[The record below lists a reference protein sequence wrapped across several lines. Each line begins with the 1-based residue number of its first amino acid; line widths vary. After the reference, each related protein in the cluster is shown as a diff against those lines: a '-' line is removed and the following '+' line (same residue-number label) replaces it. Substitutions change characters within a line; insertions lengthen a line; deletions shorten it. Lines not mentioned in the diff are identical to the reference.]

1 MSEFRPALTPES
13 ICNKL
18 LAECSA
24 GGTPQALAD
33 PAGETPMR
41 ITLEQLRPYEHNP
54 RLIRNPQYE
63 ALKASIRTRG
73 LDQPPPI
80 TRRPGDTHFIIRNG
94 GNTRL
99 AILNELWQ
107 ETRDERFFHIHCL
120 FRPWTEEIEV
130 LLGHM
135 AENDLHSPLSFIER
149 ALSVAR
155 VKALLEQD
163 GPPLSQSELARRLTA
178 GGYPISQPHVSRMLD
193 CLAHLLPA
201 IPQTLYAGLG
211 KPQIQRLLTLR
222 RQALKVWTQCPPP
235 AIGFDEL
242 WLTILACHDEPGH
255 FDPAQFRGELL
266 AGLSR
271 ALGRSIKQLAQ
282 QLEDPEALSGEDEI
296 DSATAPSIAPSDPV
310 ISAPD
315 EAGRTEPPR
324 RRPPGEPQSRVA
336 RIRQQITQE
345 TGEAET
351 NEPMTGE
358 VWSLPPP
365 PSDPAALRQAIARLA
380 QSLAHAAG
388 QPDSV
393 APCDQGLGF
402 DCRPDQGL
410 DTPEAV
416 TLNLLLGALLG
427 SLDELAWEDRRHL
440 PAALFGRLLLG
451 AEPGGD
457 SNQTDDLGLVRLSDR
472 QLLSLFRLIRLA
484 RRLLELTASAT
495 DPDSRP

>member
-1 MSEFRPALTPES
+1 MSERRPALTPEG
-13 ICNKL
+13 IRGKL
-18 LAECSA
+18 LAERPAS
-24 GGTPQALAD
+24 GTPQALAD
-33 PAGETPMR
+33 PASETPMR

-163 GPPLSQSELARRLTA
+163 GPPLSQNELARRLTA

-193 CLAHLLPA
+193 SLAHLLPA

-222 RQALKVWTQCPPP
+222 RQALKVWARYPPP

-242 WLTILACHDEPGH
+242 WLTVLACHDQPGQ

-266 AGLSR
+266 ASLSR
-271 ALGRSIKQLAQ
+271 TLGRPMARLDR
-282 QLEDPEALSGEDEI
+282 QLEDPEALSAEDEA
-296 DSATAPSIAPSDPV
+296 DSATTPPITPSDRV
-310 ISAPD
+310 ISVTD
-315 EAGRTEPPR
+315 EAGRTDPPR
-324 RRPPGEPQSRVA
+324 SRPPDESQSRVA
-336 RIRQQITQE
+336 RIRQQIIQE
-345 TGEAET
+345 SGEAET
-351 NEPMTGE
+351 TELVTGE
-358 VWSLPPP
+358 VWSLPSPP
-365 PSDPAALRQAIARLA
+365 ADPTTLRRAIAHLA
-380 QSLAHAAG
+380 RSLACEAG

-393 APCDQGLGF
+393 APCDHGLGF
-402 DCRPDQGL
+402 ACRPDQAL

-427 SLDELAWEDRRHL
+427 SLDALAWEDRRHL
-440 PAALFGRLLLG
+440 PAVLFGRLLLG
-451 AEPGGD
+451 ALP
-457 SNQTDDLGLVRLSDR
+457 DDPSLVRLSDR
-472 QLLSLFRLIRLA
+472 QLLDLFRLIRLA
-484 RRLLELTASAT
+484 RRLLELTAPA
-495 DPDSRP
+495 PDREPRP